1 MTIGVAFWPESIDR
15 QMKVTYLIVAFLEL
29 TVVVSLPSSYAAE
42 FREKPAPAAVI
53 YSSPTKPPKKL
64 EPIRRMLIKRMKAS
78 REELRDALPLYQD
91 RLRAQRADVEV
102 KKKLDEQNLV
112 SKVDLDNSQQ
122 VLANAEMDTER
133 VRHWIAEDDLA
144 LALADEHRSGARAV
158 AKLAPGTYGERAAF
172 IHYNGVTPW
181 SPALIAKVAE
191 FFKARF
197 GKELPVSAIGQSST
211 HDRLGYDHRDA
222 VDVGV
227 SPQSREGRD
236 LIVYLCKARIP
247 FLAFRGKIP
256 GVSTGPH
263 IHIGLP
269 SPRLQLM
276 EAKQRGIESV
286 EAVETHQ
293 GG

>member
-133 VRHWIAEDDLA
+133 VRHWSAEDDL
-144 LALADEHRSGARAV
+144 
-158 AKLAPGTYGERAAF
+158 
-172 IHYNGVTPW
+172 
-181 SPALIAKVAE
+181 
-191 FFKARF
+191 
-197 GKELPVSAIGQSST
+197 
-211 HDRLGYDHRDA
+211 
-222 VDVGV
+222 
-227 SPQSREGRD
+227 
-236 LIVYLCKARIP
+236 
-247 FLAFRGKIP
+247 
-256 GVSTGPH
+256 
-263 IHIGLP
+263 
-269 SPRLQLM
+269 
-276 EAKQRGIESV
+276 
-286 EAVETHQ
+286 
-293 GG
+293 